1 MKIRTDL
8 SAVKVCTAFK
18 EKLFFTFSKL
28 FTLVQVLEE
37 PRRPDVILGGKET
50 KNTWMTDLQSS

>member
-8 SAVKVCTAFK
+8 SAVKVSTAYE
-18 EKLFFTFSKL
+18 EKLFFTFSKI

-37 PRRPDVILGGKET
+37 PRRPDVILGEKRDQE
-50 KNTWMTDLQSS
+50 